1 MYRSKRLIILLAVL
15 AAACIAAFAAL
26 HWQEKQEQIQ
36 TSGEKVLSIDPEDVT
51 ALSWT
56 CGETSLAFTR
66 DENGTWSYDE
76 DGAFPVDPEAMEAL
90 LAPFAPF
97 SAAFVIEAAED
108 EGQYGLDDPACTVT
122 ITTADQTWEIRMG
135 DTSAVDGQRYLSF
148 GDGTVYLA
156 ADDPLDTYEIG
167 LSDCILNDEVP
178 AMDRVTALT
187 FSGAENYQVFYQ
199 EDGSAYSYCADDVY
213 FTERDGDTLPL
224 DTGRVEDYLSALAT
238 LDLTDYMTYSVT
250 EAELEQFGLA
260 DPELTVTVDYTSE
273 DEDGAETSGTF
284 TLHLSRDPEELARAE
299 ADTGADSAE
308 DEEETITAYA
318 RVGDSP
324 IVYAITELSY
334 LDLQAAGYD
343 DLRHREVLTAG
354 FDDVTAL
361 DVTLDGGRYT
371 FTAQGEGDGR
381 TWTWNGQEID
391 LSDLQTAVEA
401 LSAEEFTEEAP
412 AGQEE
417 IALTV
422 HLDNETFP
430 QVEVVLYRHDG
441 STCLAAVDG
450 ERICLVDRA
459 SVVDLM
465 EAVRAIT
472 LGSNAEEAE

>member
-1 MYRSKRLIILLAVL
+1 MTRSKRLMILLAVL
-15 AAACIAAFAAL
+15 AVACVAAFAAL
-26 HWQEKQEQIQ
+26 GWQQKQEQI
-36 TSGEKVLSIDPEDVT
+36 TVSGEVVLTIDPDSVT
-51 ALSWT
+51 ALAWT
-56 CGETSLAFTR
+56 RGETSLAFTR
-66 DENGTWSYDE
+66 DGEGNWSYDG
-76 DGAFPVDPEAMEAL
+76 DGAFPVDPAAMEDL
-90 LAPFAPF
+90 LSPFAPF
-97 SAAFVIEAAED
+97 SAAFVIEDVED
-108 EGQYGLDDPACTVT
+108 EGQYGLDDPECTVT
-122 ITTADQTWEIRMG
+122 VATADRTWEIRLG

-148 GDGTVYLA
+148 EEGTVCLA
-156 ADDPLDTYEIG
+156 AEDPLETYEIG

-187 FSGAENYQVFYQ
+187 FSGAENYQVLYQ

-238 LDLTDYMTYSVT
+238 LSLTDYMTYSAT

-260 DPELTVTVDYTSE
+260 DPELTVTVDYASE
-273 DEDGAETSGTF
+273 DGDGAETSGTF
-284 TLHLSRDPEELARAE
+284 TLHLSRDPDELARAE
-299 ADTGADSAE
+299 EASGSAE
-308 DEEETITAYA
+308 GETDEAITAYA

-334 LDLQAAGYD
+334 LDLRAAGYD

-401 LSAEEFTEEAP
+401 LSATEFTGEAP
-412 AGQEE
+412 AGQQE
-417 IALTV
+417 ISLTV
-422 HLDNETFP
+422 HLNSETFP

-441 STCLAAVDG
+441 SACLAEVDG
-450 ERICLVDRA
+450 DSVCLTDRSA
-459 SVVDLM
+459 VVDLM
-465 EAVRAIT
+465 EAVRAIV
-472 LGSNAEEAE
+472 LGGETEEEP

>member
-1 MYRSKRLIILLAVL
+1 MYRSKRLLILLAVL
-15 AAACIAAFAAL
+15 AAACAAAFAAL
-26 HWQEKQEQIQ
+26 NWQEKQEQIAV
-36 TSGEKVLSIDPEDVT
+36 SGEEVLSIDPEGVT

-66 DENGTWSYDE
+66 DENGDWTYDE

-97 SAAFVIEAAED
+97 SAAFVIEEAED
-108 EGQYGLDDPACTVT
+108 EGQYGLDDPACTIT
-122 ITTADQTWEIRMG
+122 ITTADKTWEIRMG

-148 GDGTVYLA
+148 GEGTVYLA
-156 ADDPLDTYEIG
+156 AEDPLETYEIG

-178 AMDRVTALT
+178 AMERVTALT
-187 FSGAENYQVFYQ
+187 FSGAENYQVLYQ

-213 FTERDGDTLPL
+213 FTERDGETLPL

-238 LDLTDYMTYSVT
+238 LDLTDYMTYSAT

-260 DPELTVTVDYTSE
+260 DPELTVTAEYTSE
-273 DEDGAETSGTF
+273 DGAENGAF
-284 TLHLSRDPEELARAE
+284 TLHLSRDPEVLAQAE
-299 ADTGADSAE
+299 ADTGVD
-308 DEEETITAYA
+308 ETITAYA

-334 LDLQAAGYD
+334 LDLRAASYD
-343 DLRHREVLTAG
+343 DLRHREVLSAG

-361 DVTLDGGRYT
+361 DVALEGEDCT
-371 FTAQGEGDGR
+371 FTAQGEGDDR
-381 TWTWNGQEID
+381 TWTWNGQVVD
-391 LSDLQTAVEA
+391 LADLQSAVEA
-401 LSAEEFTEEAP
+401 LSATEFTGESP
-412 AGQEE
+412 TGQEE

-422 HLDNETFP
+422 HLDSEAFP
-430 QVEVVLYRHDG
+430 QVEIVLYRHDG

-450 ERICLVDRA
+450 ESVCLVDRSA
-459 SVVDLM
+459 VVDLM

-472 LGSNAEEAE
+472 LGGTAENA